1 VPNLFHVKHMLGPR
15 FELGRGVPRGI
26 LRSLGTRLY
35 ATVIDVDPRQDPLET
50 RRNRP
55 DSTSNGTA
63 LPRWT
68 PTFLLLALA
77 CSSPL
82 EPQSP
87 TAAMGINMA
96 MVCGQQHGL
105 PLKHPP
111 GSLRFYLSPDLQTA
125 DWVEGRQIWIRTE
138 LSGEVRVYAHA
149 ALHAIFNLPGG
160 PTTPHPAIFEECSLW
175 PI

>member
-1 VPNLFHVKHMLGPR
+1 
-15 FELGRGVPRGI
+15 
-26 LRSLGTRLY
+26 
-35 ATVIDVDPRQDPLET
+35 
-50 RRNRP
+50 
-55 DSTSNGTA
+55 
-63 LPRWT
+63 
-68 PTFLLLALA
+68 
-77 CSSPL
+77 
-82 EPQSP
+82 
-87 TAAMGINMA
+87 MA